1 MLLCFIFVLP
11 LSLFRSLESLR
22 FSSLFSIVC
31 IVFMALVIV
40 IKYFQ
45 FVHLGLAPDIAYQL
59 HHLILFD
66 WRLERLLTAFPLVIF
81 VYTCHP
87 NVLPIYLVLKRRS
100 SRRMYKVMNRSIG
113 IAAAVYALCGA
124 FVVLTFGEHTK
135 SNFLKNDYHGDGAVL
150 AGCIGFSVAL
160 ILTVPL
166 FVHTLRDNIRE
177 VRFAFVEA
185 DQ

>member
-1 MLLCFIFVLP
+1 
-11 LSLFRSLESLR
+11 
-22 FSSLFSIVC
+22 
-31 IVFMALVIV
+31 MALVIV
-40 IKYFQ
+40 VKYFQ
-45 FVHLGLAPDIAYQL
+45 FVHLGLAPDIPFQL
-59 HHLILFD
+59 AHLTLFD
-66 WRLERLLTAFPLVIF
+66 WRLARLLTAFPLVIF

-113 IAAAVYALCGA
+113 LAAAVYALCGA
-124 FVVLTFGEHTK
+124 FVVLTFGGHTK

-150 AGCIGFSVAL
+150 AGCVGFSVAL

-177 VRFAFVEA
+177 VASG
-185 DQ
+185 